1 MSTFRLFRRF
11 TSLAALNQA
20 VARLLHSA
28 AIILIAAKV
37 LVQLGVSMRTHV
49 ALVLA
54 LSFTTAGPV
63 AAEWYPEKP
72 VKLVIMAGKGGGA
85 DKMARRFIK
94 IINDEEMS
102 PVPFEPVNMPGK
114 SGADALQ
121 FMKANTGNP
130 HAVMVTLNSFFTT
143 PLRQPKLDIDITTFT
158 PIARMAEDTFMLW
171 VSKDSGIS
179 NLDQF
184 IKQASARGSK
194 WLMAGTG
201 KGGEDNLLTDLLNRT
216 YKLQMAY
223 KPFRGGGAVA
233 RELIEDKANSTVNNP
248 SEQDAYYRQGKSR
261 PLAAFTPERL
271 DQFPDVPTFAEL
283 GHDMT
288 YFMQR
293 SIVGPPGLAP
303 DAIAFYQE
311 IFQAVYESKEWQD
324 YMNSNSLRG
333 EFATGAALMDYWIS
347 GKESHRRILAD
358 LKPLN

>member
-1 MSTFRLFRRF
+1 MSTIRLFRRCHSF
-11 TSLAALNQA
+11 AALNQS
-20 VARLLHSA
+20 VTWLPQPK
-28 AIILIAAKV
+28 AIKLIVAKV
-37 LVQLGVSMRTHV
+37 LAQLHGLRPIHL

-54 LSFTTAGPV
+54 LTVTTAGPV

-102 PVPFEPVNMPGK
+102 PVPFEPVNMPGN

-121 FMKANTGNP
+121 FMKANSGNP

-158 PIARMAEDTFMLW
+158 PVARMAEDTFMLW
-171 VSKDSGIS
+171 VSKDSGIA

-184 IKQASARGSK
+184 IKQASASGSK

-201 KGGEDNLLTDLLNRT
+201 TGGEDNLLTDLLNQT
-216 YKLQMAY
+216 YKLKMAY
-223 KPFRGGGAVA
+223 KPFTGGGAVA
-233 RELIEDKANSTVNNP
+233 RELIEAKANSTVNNP
-248 SEQDAYYRQGKSR
+248 SEQDTYYRQGKSR

-303 DAIAFYQE
+303 DVVAFYQE

-333 EFATGAALMDYWIS
+333 EFATGDTLMDYWIS
-347 GKESHRRILAD
+347 GKENHRKILAN
-358 LKPLN
+358 LKVLN